1 MGDVMTAS
9 IITCT
14 AKKLKRFQGPF
25 ERFVF
30 PLVLLLW
37 PLATANQGINIQ
49 DTTYSLGNFRFLGD
63 GVESTWFF
71 ATFLANEVGRLLS
84 SLPVGSAMIGMNLA
98 TGLLISLTALAVYFG
113 CRRIFPG
120 WMLFLGEFLAESLCW
135 CPSVIL
141 YNTLTYL
148 LLTLACVFLFLA
160 VNATLQGP
168 GWYILA
174 GICLGLNVLVR
185 LSNLTQAVL
194 IVAVWFSF
202 ALRRNRHGRAVRA
215 VLEGGSM
222 VPRKTAADPA
232 VRAAHRAVFGEA
244 VHRTIDCLL
253 GYGIGFFAGWLLS
266 AAQYGPSAYFRMI
279 PQLLGMTDSAQDY
292 TAGGM
297 LTDILRAYGTSLR
310 WFLILIPCVLA
321 GFLLF
326 HLPLIRRHPRIGR
339 AVYFLGMLVLLRFYW
354 GHGMFT
360 TVFSDYW
367 CMYQWGMFFVI
378 LSLVCDVC
386 MAAGLASA
394 NEDERFLAVL
404 SILLIL
410 ILPLGSNNYTFP
422 ILGCLFF
429 LAPVTLWFL
438 RRFWQATRAETAQF
452 SWHALACMI
461 VCMTLGTGA
470 LFHLNFAFGD
480 GTDGTPRTAVTEIPY
495 LRGMHTTPDHA
506 AQLTALYLLMRDRNC
521 AGRTLLAYGNAPGLN
536 LILSMKPAIDT
547 TWPDLDSYP
556 ADNFRAALDSL
567 HGMSAQSLPVVVW
580 RMDDGE
586 AQGTAVKDELVR
598 QFLAE
603 NSYGKPE
610 RLTEGTAEYQVW
622 FPADLAEAGE
632 R

>member
-9 IITCT
+9 IITYT
-14 AKKLKRFQGPF
+14 AKKLKRFQDPF

-84 SLPVGSAMIGMNLA
+84 SLPVGSTMIGMNLA

-232 VRAAHRAVFGEA
+232 VRLGGAAVQAV
-244 VHRTIDCLL
+244 
-253 GYGIGFFAGWLLS
+253 
-266 AAQYGPSAYFRMI
+266 
-279 PQLLGMTDSAQDY
+279 
-292 TAGGM
+292 
-297 LTDILRAYGTSLR
+297 
-310 WFLILIPCVLA
+310 
-321 GFLLF
+321 
-326 HLPLIRRHPRIGR
+326 
-339 AVYFLGMLVLLRFYW
+339 
-354 GHGMFT
+354 
-360 TVFSDYW
+360 
-367 CMYQWGMFFVI
+367 
-378 LSLVCDVC
+378 
-386 MAAGLASA
+386 
-394 NEDERFLAVL
+394 
-404 SILLIL
+404 
-410 ILPLGSNNYTFP
+410 
-422 ILGCLFF
+422 
-429 LAPVTLWFL
+429 
-438 RRFWQATRAETAQF
+438 
-452 SWHALACMI
+452 
-461 VCMTLGTGA
+461 
-470 LFHLNFAFGD
+470 
-480 GTDGTPRTAVTEIPY
+480 
-495 LRGMHTTPDHA
+495 
-506 AQLTALYLLMRDRNC
+506 
-521 AGRTLLAYGNAPGLN
+521 
-536 LILSMKPAIDT
+536 
-547 TWPDLDSYP
+547 
-556 ADNFRAALDSL
+556 
-567 HGMSAQSLPVVVW
+567 
-580 RMDDGE
+580 
-586 AQGTAVKDELVR
+586 
-598 QFLAE
+598 
-603 NSYGKPE
+603 
-610 RLTEGTAEYQVW
+610 
-622 FPADLAEAGE
+622 
-632 R
+632 